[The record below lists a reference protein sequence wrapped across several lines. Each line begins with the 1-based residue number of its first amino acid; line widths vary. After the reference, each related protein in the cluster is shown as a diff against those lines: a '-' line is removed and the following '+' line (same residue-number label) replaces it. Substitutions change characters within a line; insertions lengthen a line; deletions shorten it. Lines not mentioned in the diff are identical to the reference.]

1 MKWWYRVYFGIA
13 AGILLLFGLLILV
26 MPQHRFSEN
35 ENRTL
40 TMLPKFHWT
49 DFWSGEY
56 QPELEKAVDDQV
68 PGRDRF
74 TALASLSQRLA
85 GYRDVGGAYLAAD
98 DTLISKTTIDDI
110 EQFRYMENLRY
121 VEYLSEQC
129 SEQLNL
135 MLVPSAG
142 TILSDQLPYQAP
154 FYEAAPM
161 YKAAKVVC
169 SETQVLDLRKALRLQ
184 KDLLEEEDWNT
195 SVYFRTDHHWTLP
208 GAYQGYAA
216 YMKAQNREPRE
227 YASFKPEL
235 VSEGFYGTLYSKVL
249 DRSMKADVMYAASQV
264 GNVKSVICD
273 GKEQADIY
281 DKKKLETK
289 DKYAY
294 FFGGNYGELRVQ
306 MDTESDRKL
315 LVFKDSFA
323 NSMIPFFLQDYQ
335 EVIMIDLRYYRQSV
349 AKLLEE
355 EDDVEILVLYEM
367 SNFAT
372 DANLFKLSK

>member
-1 MKWWYRVYFGIA
+1 MKQWYRIYFGIA
-13 AGILLLFGLLILV
+13 AGILLLFGVLIIV
-26 MPQHRFSEN
+26 MPEQGFSEN

-40 TMLPKFHWT
+40 TVLPKFHWK
-49 DFWSGEY
+49 DFWSGAY
-56 QPELEKAVDDQV
+56 QAELENAVDDQV
-68 PGRDRF
+68 PGRDHF
-74 TALASLSQRLA
+74 TALATLSQRLA
-85 GYRDVGGAYLAAD
+85 GYRDVGGAYLASD
-98 DTLISKTTIDDI
+98 DTLISKTTADDI

-129 SEQLNL
+129 PEQLSL

-142 TILSDQLPYQAP
+142 TILSEQLPPQAP
-154 FYEAAPM
+154 FYEAGPM
-161 YKAAKVVC
+161 YKAARVVC
-169 SETQVLDLRKALRLQ
+169 SETQILDLRKALRIQ
-184 KDLLEEEDWNT
+184 RELLEEEEWNT

-227 YASFKPEL
+227 YASFEPEL
-235 VSEGFYGTLYSKVL
+235 VSEEFYGTLYSKVL
-249 DRSMKADVMYAASQV
+249 DQSMKADVMYAASQV
-264 GNVKSVICD
+264 GDVKSVICD
-273 GKEQADIY
+273 GKERAGIY
-281 DKKKLETK
+281 VKKKLDTK

-306 MDTESDRKL
+306 METESDRKL

-323 NSMIPFFLQDYQ
+323 NSMIPFLLNDYR

-355 EDDVEILVLYEM
+355 EDDAEILVLYEM

>member
-1 MKWWYRVYFGIA
+1 MKWWYRIYFGIA

-26 MPQHRFSEN
+26 LPQQHFSEN

-40 TMLPKFHWT
+40 AILPKFHLA
-49 DFWSGEY
+49 DFCSGGY
-56 QPELEKAVDDQV
+56 QPELEDAVDDQV

-74 TALASLSQRLA
+74 TALASLIQRMA
-85 GYRDVGGAYLAAD
+85 GYRDIGGAYLAAD
-98 DTLISKTTIDDI
+98 DTLISKMTIDDI

-129 SEQLNL
+129 PEQLNL

-142 TILSDQLPYQAP
+142 TILSEQLPYQAP
-154 FYEAAPM
+154 FYEAGPM

-169 SETQVLDLRKALRLQ
+169 SETQILDLRKPLRLQ
-184 KDLLEEEDWNT
+184 RDLLEEEDWNT
-195 SVYFRTDHHWTLP
+195 SVYFQTDHHWTLP

-216 YMKAQNREPRE
+216 YVKAQNREPRE
-227 YASFKPEL
+227 YASFAPEL
-235 VSEGFYGTLYSKVL
+235 VSEEFYGTLYSKVL
-249 DRSMKADVMYAASQV
+249 DRNRKADVMYAASQV
-264 GNVKSVICD
+264 GDIESVVCD
-273 GKEQADIY
+273 GKEQNGIY
-281 DKKKLETK
+281 DEKKLSAK

-294 FFGGNYGELRVQ
+294 FFGGNYGEVRVR
-306 MDTESDRKL
+306 MDTESERKL

-323 NSMIPFFLQDYQ
+323 NSMIPFLLQDYQ

-349 AKLLEE
+349 AELLEE
-355 EDDVEILVLYEM
+355 ENDAEILVLYEM